1 MILRKKLIEESGLTR
16 DRAILVIRRLD
27 AAQEITPVKDRHN
40 YNRISYSEEDA
51 DKIKQALQKE
61 EEEIAAARAGSGKT
75 KKGKPTT
82 VEPGSPPPPPAPT
95 HTPEPL
101 PTPEVKSVREL
112 ATTPGP
118 KKREKPAAPKAD
130 EEEKPTSKLKELLGD
145 NQQTLFLIAGGVG
158 LLLFLLWLRGR
169 STTRGP
175 SKPDPS
181 QAAAQGARSARD
193 LSDAE
198 LKALRAKYNAVFR
211 EL

>member
-1 MILRKKLIEESGLTR
+1 MILRKQLIEESGLTR
-16 DRAILVIRRLD
+16 ARAVLVIRRLD
-27 AAQEITPVKDRHN
+27 AAQEITSVKDRYN
-40 YNRISYSEEDA
+40 SNRISYSEEDA
-51 DKIKQALQKE
+51 EKVKQALQKE
-61 EEEIAAARAGSGKT
+61 EEKIAAARAGSGKT
-75 KKGKPTT
+75 KKEKPTT
-82 VEPGSPPPPPAPT
+82 VEPGSPPPPAAPT
-95 HTPEPL
+95 DTADPL
-101 PTPEVKSVREL
+101 PTPGAKSAREL

-130 EEEKPTSKLKELLGD
+130 QEEKPTSKLKELLGD
-145 NQQTLFLIAGGVG
+145 NQQTLLLIAGGVG

-169 STTRGP
+169 SAVRGP

-181 QAAAQGARSARD
+181 QAAAQGAKSARD